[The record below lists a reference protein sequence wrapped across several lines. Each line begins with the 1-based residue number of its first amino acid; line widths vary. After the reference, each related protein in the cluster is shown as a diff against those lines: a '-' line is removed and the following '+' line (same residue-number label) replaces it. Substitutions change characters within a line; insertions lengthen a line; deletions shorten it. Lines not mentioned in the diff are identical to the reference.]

1 MISSSPGAG
10 DEREPLYPI
19 GSVGKAL
26 ALLRLLQD
34 HKTLR
39 VVEVSRELNIAP
51 STAHRLL
58 AMFEQC
64 GFLRQETRNSVYTIG
79 PALVEIATL
88 IAGQLDVETMMRP
101 HLAELARTINET
113 ALLCVLRGD
122 RAVYLDAVECTHGVR
137 AVSRTGRSIEAHA
150 TAGGKAL
157 LAQLSAAELNR
168 IYPNEDLPRL
178 THRTIDSRTALVH
191 ELRRVRERGFAINAE
206 ESELHFSGCAGVVYD
221 RQGLPRAAIVVAGP
235 AARLRRSPEGRVA
248 AAVRAACASATAA
261 LATSSAAIEA

>member
-221 RQGLPRAAIVVAGP
+221 RQGLPRAAIVIAGP
-235 AARLRRSPEGRVA
+235 AARFRRYADGRVA
-248 AAVRAACASATAA
+248 AALRAACANASAA